1 VAGWQSGIDAW
12 AERFLT
18 WSQEFSSPSVLLQ
31 FAIVAVCFLAA
42 LATSWLLTPHL
53 EARLR
58 RTKGQR
64 RLLRVLAVVLRRMP
78 WLLLALFLWLTAYSM
93 AGITWP
99 SQSYFVRVAASL
111 ATAWAGIAILS
122 RVIRKR
128 SVANLISAL
137 AWAVAALIIT
147 GLFDSTVSVLD
158 TAALSIGSHRLSA
171 LMIVKSILLFGT
183 LLWLASLAGELIEQR
198 LIKGLEIDASYGVLA
213 GKLIKGGLFLVA
225 FFVAL
230 SAIGVDLAALTVFS
244 GAVGL
249 GIGFGLQKVASNLI
263 SGFIILLDRS
273 IKPGDVISVGNT
285 FGWITSLRA
294 RYVSVNT
301 REGVEYLIPNETF
314 VTDKFVNLS
323 YSDRS
328 IRLEIKFGVSYASDP
343 HMVRKLA
350 VDTVKNLPRILHIP
364 EPVCHMVA
372 FGDSS
377 LDFVLRFWIQDPEH
391 GVSNIRGD
399 CFLALWDEFKQH
411 GIQIPYPHRE
421 VLVRR
426 EGDDF
431 RH

>member
-1 VAGWQSGIDAW
+1 
-12 AERFLT
+12 
-18 WSQEFSSPSVLLQ
+18 
-31 FAIVAVCFLAA
+31 
-42 LATSWLLTPHL
+42 
-53 EARLR
+53 
-58 RTKGQR
+58 
-64 RLLRVLAVVLRRMP
+64 
-78 WLLLALFLWLTAYSM
+78 
-93 AGITWP
+93 
-99 SQSYFVRVAASL
+99 
-111 ATAWAGIAILS
+111 
-122 RVIRKR
+122 
-128 SVANLISAL
+128 
-137 AWAVAALIIT
+137 
-147 GLFDSTVSVLD
+147 
-158 TAALSIGSHRLSA
+158 
-171 LMIVKSILLFGT
+171 
-183 LLWLASLAGELIEQR
+183 
-198 LIKGLEIDASYGVLA
+198 
-213 GKLIKGGLFLVA
+213 
-225 FFVAL
+225 
-230 SAIGVDLAALTVFS
+230 
-244 GAVGL
+244 
-249 GIGFGLQKVASNLI
+249 LQKVASNLI

-350 VDTVKNLPRILHIP
+350 VDTVKNLLRILHIP